1 MKKNDFRIIIGILII
16 AGIFYMV
23 NQYRISKMDPD
34 TLFVKINVNGKLYEK
49 VSLNEE
55 KEFRIETEH
64 GYNIIKVHDNGVE
77 MLDANCP
84 DKICVRTEFIDKAGS
99 TIVCLPHKIY
109 VEIIS
114 NREDEIDEISE

>member
-1 MKKNDFRIIIGILII
+1 VKKNDFRIIIGILII

>member
-1 MKKNDFRIIIGILII
+1 VKKNDFRIIIGILII

-34 TLFVKINVNGKLYEK
+34 TLFVKINVNGKPYEK

-84 DKICVRTEFIDKAGS
+84 DKICVRTGFIDKAGS